1 MKKILYYLPSIIFN
15 VIETLVIFII
25 GVSLKI
31 EFKMILLIFVL
42 FAIVR
47 IRLGGALHY
56 KSPFKCAIWSL
67 LIFFSLFLVSKVGFE
82 TTLPI
87 VIFCAYIL
95 TSKGNI
101 QDIFMWKRN
110 ELNARVYDWVK
121 FNSDNEEL
129 LKYKQQLKQNDK
141 KKYYIYVYYFEEH
154 KSQNVIAKIMGIDV
168 QRVGEEISTMS
179 HHIEYG
185 IRLR

>member
-56 KSPFKCAIWSL
+56 KSPFKCALWSL

-82 TTLPI
+82 ITLPI

-101 QDIFMWKRN
+101 QDIFM
-110 ELNARVYDWVK
+110 
-121 FNSDNEEL
+121 
-129 LKYKQQLKQNDK
+129 
-141 KKYYIYVYYFEEH
+141 
-154 KSQNVIAKIMGIDV
+154 
-168 QRVGEEISTMS
+168 
-179 HHIEYG
+179 
-185 IRLR
+185 